1 MVKKNL
7 LISLIF
13 PVIMIVNG
21 IMSYHYWS
29 NSYNEIAMLSPYPII
44 VFGILS
50 VLITI
55 ITKTDT
61 SKYFKMRTVFL
72 LISLALFEL
81 PIYLFTHAS
90 EMTKVL
96 IFYALLWCMFLS
108 PMVLLIT
115 ETVVVI
121 KRKPTKMEFVIF
133 LLSNKILADLIAVT
147 FVLADLSIHGI

>member
-1 MVKKNL
+1 MAKKNL

-13 PVIMIVNG
+13 PVIMTVNG

-29 NSYNEIAMLSPYPII
+29 NSYNEIIKISPYII
-44 VFGILS
+44 IAFGILS
-50 VLITI
+50 VVITV
-55 ITKTDT
+55 ITKADI
-61 SKYFKMRTVFL
+61 SKYFKLRTVFL
-72 LISLALFEL
+72 FLSLALFEL

-90 EMTKVL
+90 EMTKIL

-121 KRKPTKMEFVIF
+121 KRKPTKMEFVTF
-133 LLSNKILADLIAVT
+133 LLSNKILADLITVA
-147 FVLADLSIHGI
+147 FGLADLSIHGI

>member
-1 MVKKNL
+1 MVKKNM

-90 EMTKVL
+90 EMTKIL

-147 FVLADLSIHGI
+147 FGLADLSIHGI